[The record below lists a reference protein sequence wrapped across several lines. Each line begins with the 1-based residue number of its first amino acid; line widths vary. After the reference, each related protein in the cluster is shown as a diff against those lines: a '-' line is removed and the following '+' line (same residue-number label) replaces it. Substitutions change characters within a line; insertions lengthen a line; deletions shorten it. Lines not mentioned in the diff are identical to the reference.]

1 MEAARISR
9 RKMIMGTVGA
19 FILGGAVGYLAGNMR
34 LESETQ
40 KVGEKSPIRIGFQV
54 HRTGIGAD
62 YGYWYERTAKAA
74 VSLINERG
82 GIDGR
87 PVQLIIEDDGTDPQ
101 RGGQV
106 VQKLATEHNVDFI
119 IGALFSNVVLA
130 SGPVAGELK
139 KPYFAVSEGTHVPLG
154 LLNRWCFQPGITDV
168 PGQITAVSKWIFD
181 NLGRRIA
188 IIYPDY
194 AFGYDHRD
202 WLSKAAEKEGAVIVE
217 KIPIPPAETSF
228 TKYFSKIPQSIDVIY
243 HVMVGPS
250 ILTFMRELGEYL
262 GSRRPELFGFI
273 DSLEGI
279 PLSSPGLEY
288 LDGTYFWEAFPRYLD
303 GYDTP
308 YNRYYRGRVGV
319 NEEGAAVED
328 PKKVST
334 FSHMFSTWETLFVI
348 KEAVEQSGYQRPTP
362 EDYKLFITTLEG
374 MEWFNEGINHPQGPK
389 RFDGKTHQ
397 AFGQQFISMV
407 KNTRLVTIHRTKIE
421 DSYYENEHDYT
432 KMSL

>member
-1 MEAARISR
+1 MME
-9 RKMIMGTVGA
+9 
-19 FILGGAVGYLAGNMR
+19 
-34 LESETQ
+34 
-40 KVGEKSPIRIGFQV
+40 
-54 HRTGIGAD
+54 
-62 YGYWYERTAKAA
+62 
-74 VSLINERG
+74 
-82 GIDGR
+82 
-87 PVQLIIEDDGTDPQ
+87 TDPQ

-154 LLNRWCFQPGITDV
+154 MLNRWCFQPGITDV
-168 PGQITAVSKWIFD
+168 PGQISAVSKWIFE
-181 NLGRRIA
+181 NLGRRLA

-202 WLSKAAEKEGAVIVE
+202 WLSKAAEKEEAVIVE

-228 TKYFSKIPQSIDVIY
+228 TKYFSKIPQNVDVIY

-288 LDGTYFWEAFPRYLD
+288 LEGTYFWEGFPRYLE

-308 YNRYYRGRVGV
+308 YNRYYRGAGW
-319 NEEGAAVED
+319 E
-328 PKKVST
+328 ST
-334 FSHMFSTWETLFVI
+334 KRER
-348 KEAVEQSGYQRPTP
+348 QSR
-362 EDYKLFITTLEG
+362 
-374 MEWFNEGINHPQGPK
+374 
-389 RFDGKTHQ
+389 
-397 AFGQQFISMV
+397 
-407 KNTRLVTIHRTKIE
+407 TRRRSQPSATCSALGRRC
-421 DSYYENEHDYT
+421 S
-432 KMSL
+432 

>member
-1 MEAARISR
+1 MEAAKISR
-9 RKMIMGTVGA
+9 RRLIVGTVGSL
-19 FILGGAVGYLAGNMR
+19 ILGGAAGYLAGSVAPRQEPQNP
-34 LESETQ
+34 SERN
-40 KVGEKSPIRIGFQV
+40 PIKIGFQV

-62 YGYWYERTAKAA
+62 YGYWYERTARAA
-74 VSLINERG
+74 ASLINERG

-87 PVQLIIEDDGTDPQ
+87 PVQLVIEDDGTDPQ
-101 RGGQV
+101 RGAQV
-106 VQKLATEHNVDFI
+106 VQKLAAEHNVDFI

-168 PGQITAVSKWIFD
+168 PGQVTAVSKWIFN
-181 NLGRRIA
+181 NLGRRIV

-202 WLSKAAEKEGAVIVE
+202 WLSRAAENEGAVIVE

-228 TKYFSKIPQSIDVIY
+228 SKYFTKIPQNVDVIY

-262 GSRRPELFGFI
+262 GERRPALFGFI

-279 PLSSPGLEY
+279 PLTSPGLEY
-288 LDGTYFWEAFPRYLD
+288 LEGAYFWEAFPRYID

-308 YNRYYRGRVGV
+308 YHRYYRRRVGV
-319 NEEGAAVED
+319 NDEGAAVED
-328 PKKVST
+328 PTKVST
-334 FSHMFSTWETLFVI
+334 YSHMFSTWETLFVI
-348 KEAVEQSGYQRPTP
+348 KEAVEQSGYQRPVL
-362 EDYKLFITTLEG
+362 EDYKLFITTLES

-389 RFDGKTHQ
+389 KFDGRTHQ
-397 AFGQQFISMV
+397 SFGQQFISQV
-407 KNTRLVTIHRTKIE
+407 RNSRLVTIHRTRIE
-421 DSYYENEHDYT
+421 ESYYENDNDYT
-432 KMSL
+432 RMSL